1 MCCFYIGAWDG
12 FYGTAYGV
20 MVGAKI
26 AMFLALLALGG
37 GNFLTGRAAARRPA
51 HAASRA

>member
-1 MCCFYIGAWDG
+1 MLYIGDWQG

-26 AMFLALLALGG
+26 AMFLMLLGLGA
-37 GNFLTGRAAARRPA
+37 GNFLLVERLRGDPPTPINV
-51 HAASRA
+51 